1 MIKWNL
7 VFEFVL
13 TIIIPLL
20 YLLNIQIIA
29 VTPNTVTFS
38 LALNVLGAAIAAMGL
53 AIWIITLINLGKS
66 FGVLPQ
72 KQKRVK
78 SGLYKYFNHPMYIG
92 IWCAFL
98 GLSLANNS
106 WPGLVF
112 LNLIMTPLLFF
123 RAYYEDR
130 NLTD

>member
-1 MIKWNL
+1 MIKWKL
-7 VFEFVL
+7 VFEFIL

-29 VTPNTVTFS
+29 VTPNTVNFS
-38 LALNVLGAAIAAMGL
+38 LSLNILGAAIAAMGL
-53 AIWIITLINLGKS
+53 AIWIVSLINLGKS

-72 KQKRVK
+72 KQKRIK
-78 SGLYKYFNHPMYIG
+78 AGLYKYFNHPMYLG

-123 RAYYEDR
+123 RAHFEDKK
-130 NLTD
+130 LTN